1 MTYLVLGI
9 YLLLLLFSATV
20 YRKWSNP
27 FVFFNLIWSIW
38 LLIAII
44 GVDGVTPPR
53 EDVFAYFLLG
63 GIVFNLAGFIFV
75 LLDKVV
81 HNQNSVRVRKDSQWY
96 PVAAKVFTLLQV
108 IILIYYVYKS
118 FSLWGILTSGGSYE
132 RIRAYYYSDSYFK
145 NTIEY
150 LVVTYLFDPMVTLGE
165 VVFAINV
172 FQRKR
177 GKFTLCVVAVNA
189 VLRSVISGGRM
200 IIFEFAALILVCFLY
215 LYKGYIRRN
224 RKNKRKVALLL
235 VFAFFIATII
245 TLGRFDTEKTLLK
258 AGVGSL
264 VSNFTGSFS
273 YFSILD
279 KYGLYLPA
287 QHGKVIFGGIVDLFL
302 LFAKTFGLT
311 NMPYISNE
319 LGNITSEFYLIGDY
333 SFNAMP
339 TMYYFFMTDFGK
351 AGIVLGCTLLALYCV
366 YAYRRCERILTYK
379 ALAMYLLMMLVVIES
394 SMTWLPFKS
403 SFIMTILYA
412 ALFMSNQS
420 LPSKK

>member
-1 MTYLVLGI
+1 MAYLVLGVYLI
-9 YLLLLLFSATV
+9 LLLTSAMI
-20 YRKWSNP
+20 YKKWSNP

-38 LLIAII
+38 LLIATV
-44 GVDGVTPPR
+44 GVDGVNQPR
-53 EDVFAYFLLG
+53 EEVFEYFLLG

-81 HNQNSVRVRKDSQWY
+81 HHQISVRVRKDSQWHS
-96 PVAAKVFTLLQV
+96 VATTVFMLIQV
-108 IILIYYVYKS
+108 IILVYYVYKA
-118 FSLWGILTSGGSYE
+118 FSLWGILSSGGSYE
-132 RIRAYYYSDSYFK
+132 RIRAYYYSDAYFK

-177 GKFTLCVVAVNA
+177 GKVTLCILAVNA
-189 VLRSVISGGRM
+189 LLRSVISGGRM

-215 LYKGYIRRN
+215 LYKGYVRRN
-224 RKNKRKVALLL
+224 RKNKRKVAVLLAITFF
-235 VFAFFIATII
+235 VAAFI
-245 TLGRFDTEKTLLK
+245 TLGRSGTEKTLIK
-258 AGVGSL
+258 AATGSL
-264 VSNFTGSFS
+264 VTNFTGSFS

-333 SFNAMP
+333 SYNAMP

-351 AGIVLGCTLLALYCV
+351 AGIVLGCTLFALYCV

-412 ALFMSNQS
+412 ALFMSDQS